1 MSRTA
6 RKRILAFAAAV
17 AVLLGSVLGPGPAS
31 VAAPA
36 VAKPV
41 GETLFRTLAAAV
53 SQAGRLE
60 RYDFASIALNE
71 LVAAYEGSYRESA
84 NEQHANPKARLKLAR
99 WRRESKTFIDQ
110 LNTLRTAVSDQSL
123 IEIESDQSG
132 PLLLFI
138 DNVPVLISGPEIAR
152 AGPMEQRIM
161 QRYCQLHDCE
171 RYHATLPTP
180 VLAEVPRVR
189 GGWHLQH
196 RQGASYETGDGLM
209 FVFLTLEDRV
219 EKQARC
225 EAIAADLR
233 LLVGHLQSARQAG
246 HAIDW
251 QQLSIATLHDGI
263 TEQIVINDAG
273 VYLNMELGFFGNG
286 RELLPPFRDW
296 IRKRVAG
303 EPASVVIPD
312 AERLIR

>member
-6 RKRILAFAAAV
+6 RERILAFAAAI
-17 AVLLGSVLGPGPAS
+17 AVLLGSALGATPA
-31 VAAPA
+31 AAPA
-36 VAKPV
+36 GTQPA
-41 GETLFRTLAAAV
+41 GETLFHTLAAAV
-53 SQAGRLE
+53 AQAGRLE

-71 LVAAYEGSYRESA
+71 LVAAYESSYRESA
-84 NEQHANPKARLKLAR
+84 DEQHDKPKARLKLAR

-110 LNTLRTAVSDQSL
+110 LNSLRATVSDQSL
-123 IEIESDQSG
+123 IEIASDQSG

-152 AGPMEQRIM
+152 AGLLEQRIM

-171 RYHATLPTP
+171 RYHATPPTP
-180 VLAEVPRVR
+180 VLAQVPRVR

-209 FVFLTLEDRV
+209 FVFRTLEDRV

-251 QQLSIATLHDGI
+251 QQLTIATLHDGI
-263 TEQIVINDAG
+263 TKQIVINDAG

-296 IRKRVAG
+296 VRKRVAG
-303 EPASVVIPD
+303 EPASVVITE